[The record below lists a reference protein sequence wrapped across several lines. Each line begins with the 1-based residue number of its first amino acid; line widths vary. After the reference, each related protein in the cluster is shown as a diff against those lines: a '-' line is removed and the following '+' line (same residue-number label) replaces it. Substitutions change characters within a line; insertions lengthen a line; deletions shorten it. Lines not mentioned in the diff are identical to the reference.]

1 MFVFR
6 RTEFVSVPQTQ
17 GKEWYCNMEKKVR
30 NVIHPKGDF
39 FDLKRN
45 HTNVRTEIVAG
56 LTTFFTMA
64 YIIFINP
71 QILGDAGMDT
81 GAVMLATCIS
91 AAIGTVLI
99 GLLSNYP
106 LAQAPGM
113 GLNAF
118 FAYTICGQFGYSWQ
132 AGLAAVFISGVLF
145 IILTA
150 TGTRE
155 AIVNAIPLP
164 IKKAISGGIG
174 LFIAIVAL
182 KNTGIVV
189 GSESTL
195 VTLGNFADPVVLL
208 AVIGLIITIVLVV
221 WNVKGGLF
229 ISIILTAIVG
239 AFMQYALG
247 LPMGLPET
255 VSLGQFPSLA
265 PTFGKFT
272 EGFGELLN
280 LEQGA
285 GVAIFSLISV
295 LISLTMVDMFDTV
308 GTLYGTAGKAGF
320 LTKEGKLPN
329 AGRAMLAD
337 AIATSTGSVIGTS
350 TVTTFVESSA
360 GISAGGRTGLTS
372 MTAAVCFIIAIFLS
386 PFLGFVPSAAT
397 SPVLVIVGVMMM
409 SGVKDVDWNDME
421 IAIPA
426 FLTIAMM
433 PFAYS
438 ISEGIAFGCISYT
451 LIKMVRGKFKEVH
464 PVMYVLAAL
473 FIIRYILLVVN
484 AG

>member
-1 MFVFR
+1 MAD
-6 RTEFVSVPQTQ
+6 
-17 GKEWYCNMEKKVR
+17 KVKT
-30 NVIHPKGDF
+30 VIHPKGDF

-71 QILGDAGMDT
+71 SILGDAGMDT

-106 LAQAPGM
+106 LAQAAGM

-150 TGTRE
+150 TNARE

-164 IKKAISGGIG
+164 LKKAISGGIG

-182 KNTGIVV
+182 KNTNLVV

-195 VTLGNFADPVVLL
+195 VTLGNFSDPRVLL

-229 ISIILTAIVG
+229 ISIIISSIIAAI
-239 AFMQYALG
+239 MQYGMGFA
-247 LPMGLPET
+247 MGLPT
-255 VSLGQFPSLA
+255 DFSSVGVFPSLA

-272 EGFGELLN
+272 EGFSELLN

-337 AIATSTGSVIGTS
+337 AIATSTGAVMGTS

-372 MTAAVCFIIAIFLS
+372 VTTAVCFVLAIFLS
-386 PFLGFVPSAAT
+386 PFLGFIPTEAT
-397 SPVLVIVGVMMM
+397 SPVLILVGVMMM
-409 SGVKDVDWNDME
+409 GGVKDVDWNDME

-438 ISEGIAFGCISYT
+438 ISEGISFGCISYT
-451 LIKMVRGKFKEVH
+451 LIKIFRGKFKEIH
-464 PVMYVLAAL
+464 PVMYVLSVL
-473 FIIRYILLVVN
+473 FIIRYILLVVKL
-484 AG
+484 

>member
-1 MFVFR
+1 MAD
-6 RTEFVSVPQTQ
+6 
-17 GKEWYCNMEKKVR
+17 KVKT
-30 NVIHPKGDF
+30 VIHPKGDF

-71 QILGDAGMDT
+71 SILGDAGMDT

-106 LAQAPGM
+106 LAQAAGM

-150 TGTRE
+150 TNARE

-164 IKKAISGGIG
+164 LKKAISGGIG

-182 KNTGIVV
+182 KNTNLVV

-195 VTLGNFADPVVLL
+195 VTLGNFSDPRVLL

-229 ISIILTAIVG
+229 ISIIISSIIAAI
-239 AFMQYALG
+239 MQYG
-247 LPMGLPET
+247 MGFSMGLPT
-255 VSLGQFPSLA
+255 DFSSVGVFPSLA

-337 AIATSTGSVIGTS
+337 AIATSTGSVLGTS

-372 MTAAVCFIIAIFLS
+372 VTTAVCFVLAIFLS
-386 PFLGFVPSAAT
+386 PFLGFIPTEAT
-397 SPVLVIVGVMMM
+397 SPVLVLVGVMMM
-409 SGVKDVDWNDME
+409 GGVKDVDSFNEQEVQLLTEAGALRIEGMGLHMTKLDLDAGQVILEGE
-421 IAIPA
+421 I
-426 FLTIAMM
+426 IAL
-433 PFAYS
+433 
-438 ISEGIAFGCISYT
+438 E
-451 LIKMVRGKFKEVH
+451 
-464 PVMYVLAAL
+464 YVDEIQPQGSLMSRL
-473 FIIRYILLVVN
+473 FR
-484 AG
+484 

>member
-1 MFVFR
+1 MAD
-6 RTEFVSVPQTQ
+6 
-17 GKEWYCNMEKKVR
+17 KVK

-71 QILGDAGMDT
+71 SILGDAGMDT

-106 LAQAPGM
+106 LAQAAGM

-150 TGTRE
+150 TGARE

-164 IKKAISGGIG
+164 LKKAISGGIG

-182 KNTGIVV
+182 KNTNLVV

-195 VTLGNFADPVVLL
+195 VTLGNFSDPRVLL
-208 AVIGLIITIVLVV
+208 AVIGLIITIALVV

-229 ISIILTAIVG
+229 ISIIITSIIAAI
-239 AFMQYALG
+239 MQYGMGFA
-247 LPMGLPET
+247 MGLPET
-255 VSLGQFPSLA
+255 VSLGEFPSLA

-295 LISLTMVDMFDTV
+295 LISLTMVD
-308 GTLYGTAGKAGF
+308 
-320 LTKEGKLPN
+320 
-329 AGRAMLAD
+329 
-337 AIATSTGSVIGTS
+337 
-350 TVTTFVESSA
+350 
-360 GISAGGRTGLTS
+360 
-372 MTAAVCFIIAIFLS
+372 
-386 PFLGFVPSAAT
+386 
-397 SPVLVIVGVMMM
+397 IV
-409 SGVKDVDWNDME
+409 
-421 IAIPA
+421 
-426 FLTIAMM
+426 
-433 PFAYS
+433 
-438 ISEGIAFGCISYT
+438 
-451 LIKMVRGKFKEVH
+451 
-464 PVMYVLAAL
+464 
-473 FIIRYILLVVN
+473 
-484 AG
+484 